1 LLKHEEK
8 LMKLNVK
15 AQECLSRKK
24 AQKIIKK
31 ANKQYA
37 KANSIENR

>member
-1 LLKHEEK
+1 MYKAEKK

-31 ANKQYA
+31 ADKQYA
-37 KANSIENR
+37 KTNLIENR

>member
-1 LLKHEEK
+1 MFKAEKK

-31 ANKQYA
+31 ADKQYA
-37 KANSIENR
+37 KAHSIENR

>member
-1 LLKHEEK
+1 MFKSEKK

-31 ANKQYA
+31 ADKAYA
-37 KANSIENR
+37 KTIITENR

>member
-1 LLKHEEK
+1 MFKAEKK

-31 ANKQYA
+31 ADKQYA
-37 KANSIENR
+37 KTNFTENR